1 MVLFGEKYGKTMRQL
16 WEKTMGKLYIWGNYN
31 YGKPI
36 LKKTWETHGK
46 NEHVDFL
53 KGPFWDRYGKTMRQL
68 WKKLWQNYM
77 GKLLLWENDREKP

>member
-36 LKKTWETHGK
+36 LKKTWETYGK
-46 NEHVDFL
+46 NEHVDFF
-53 KGPFWDRYGKTMRQL
+53 KGTILGQIWKNYEATMEKTMA
-68 WKKLWQNYM
+68 KLYGETIVM
-77 GKLLLWENDREKP
+77 GKL